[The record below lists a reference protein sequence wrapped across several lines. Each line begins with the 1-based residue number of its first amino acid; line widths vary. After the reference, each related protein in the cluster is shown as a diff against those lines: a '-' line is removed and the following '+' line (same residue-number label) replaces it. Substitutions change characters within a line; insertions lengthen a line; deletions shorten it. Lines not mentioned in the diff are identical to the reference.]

1 MMAFFKP
8 QRLEWEDIEGG
19 VGENTYDEIYEFANE
34 YGYGEHTFD
43 SDENLDNDLT
53 YFVEDWSRL
62 MNNMYDAKQ
71 VMAALSLIRGAFYNS
86 CARDKILDALLR
98 SGTKKDVIVVA
109 FDVSAMYCRY
119 IDLRNRVQSAEEE

>member
-1 MMAFFKP
+1 MAFFKP

-19 VGENTYDEIYEFANE
+19 VGEQLFDEIYEFANE
-34 YGYGEHTFD
+34 YGYSEHSFD
-43 SDENLDNDLT
+43 KDEDLNNDLT

-62 MNNMYDAKQ
+62 LNNMYDAKQ

-86 CARDKILDALLR
+86 CARDKILDALLK
-98 SGTKKDVIVVA
+98 SGTKRDVVVAA

-119 IDLRNRVQSAEEE
+119 IDLRNRVQNAEEE

>member
-1 MMAFFKP
+1 MGG
-8 QRLEWEDIEGG
+8 DIEGG
-19 VGENTYDEIYEFANE
+19 VGENTYDEIYEFASE

-53 YFVEDWSRL
+53 YFAEDWSRM

-98 SGTKKDVIVVA
+98 SGTKKDVVNAA
-109 FDVSAMYCRY
+109 FDVAALYCKY
-119 IDLRNRVQSAEEE
+119 IELRNRVQRAEEA